1 MPVLIHE
8 LISAELWREKIF
20 TQLIKMDFQ
29 PNNSFIIYLIVIESD
44 SYFKPSF
51 KIGFL
56 FKFDFKLYHE
66 ATLVNLLETVLFHQD
81 VCQSLGDSLYDLIDY
96 CYRKLTEQLR
106 IQSSQ
111 EAIKQRDEETKKS
124 NEIMEV

>member
-1 MPVLIHE
+1 
-8 LISAELWREKIF
+8 
-20 TQLIKMDFQ
+20 
-29 PNNSFIIYLIVIESD
+29 
-44 SYFKPSF
+44 
-51 KIGFL
+51 
-56 FKFDFKLYHE
+56 
-66 ATLVNLLETVLFHQD
+66 VNLLETVLFHQD